1 MTGRRVWH
9 SSKLSNDVA
18 SSVLVDGH
26 VYGFDL
32 HDIQSKARRPSR
44 GEFRCLDFRT
54 GEVRWSSDRPGHA
67 SLIAADGKLIMLND
81 RGEVLL
87 VHATPTAYEELSRV
101 RIFGDEICW
110 TSPSL
115 DGGRLYVRSPTRAA
129 CLYLG
134 QPGSLEPQRLAQ
146 AQSAGKIP
154 ERRRWNVAWLVS
166 GERDCPADPPDG
178 REFGVWYGVSVFG
191 VMLPAALLALLVR
204 AVTGGRR
211 RIRVAGTEPGSRTP
225 AGFFAGRAVF
235 WSALIVLGVAAT
247 PLGNRLGDD
256 FLFTWPV
263 ALFAVHQLVLGGV
276 LWARRHREDRRARW
290 LSILS
295 ALALVGT
302 CLAYYDLCR
311 RCDLAMMWL
320 FLVGL
325 VPSWPLAVPAAYFQF
340 AAAVRPVREILWAF
354 LAFSAYYWASA
365 AYASWFLC
373 G

>member
-1 MTGRRVWH
+1 VWH
-9 SSKLSNDVA
+9 SSRLSNDVA

-32 HDIQSKARRPSR
+32 RDIQSKARRPSR

-54 GEVRWSSDRPGHA
+54 GEVRWSSDVPGHA

-87 VHATPTAYEELSRV
+87 ARATPAAYEELARV
-101 RIFGDEICW
+101 GIFAGEICW

-115 DGGRLYVRSPTRAA
+115 DRGRLYVRSPTRAA

-134 QPGSLEPQRLAQ
+134 DPGSLEPQRLAQ
-146 AQSAGKIP
+146 ARAVSEIP
-154 ERRRWNVAWLVS
+154 ARRRWNVAWLVN
-166 GERDCPADPPDG
+166 GERDCPADRPDA
-178 REFGVWYGVSVFG
+178 REFFVWYGVSVLG
-191 VMLPAALLALLVR
+191 VLMPAALLALLVW
-204 AVTGGRR
+204 AAAGGRR
-211 RIRVAGTEPGSRTP
+211 RSRVSATESGCRPP
-225 AGFFAGRAVF
+225 AGRFASRVVF
-235 WSALIVLGVAAT
+235 WSAVIVLGVGAT

-276 LWARRHREDRRARW
+276 LWAHRHPADRRGRW

-295 ALALVGT
+295 ALALIGT

-325 VPSWPLAVPAAYFQF
+325 VPSWPLAVPAASFQF
-340 AAAVRPVREILWAF
+340 ATAVRPFREILWAA
-354 LAFSAYYWASA
+354 LAFSAYYWACA
-365 AYASWFLC
+365 AYAAWFLC
-373 G
+373 A